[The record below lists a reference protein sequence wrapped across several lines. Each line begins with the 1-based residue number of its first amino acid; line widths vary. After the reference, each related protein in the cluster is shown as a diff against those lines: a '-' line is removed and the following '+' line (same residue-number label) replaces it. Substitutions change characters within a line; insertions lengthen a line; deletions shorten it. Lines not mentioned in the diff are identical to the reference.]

1 MQAERQVQS
10 QRDQQYAMGSNNAHI
25 TPKNKSNY
33 VQFPNQNQ
41 ISAQQQS
48 RYKQNNQ
55 IVNSASSS
63 RQVQTAMGTSRNNI
77 SYNTN
82 TLDQRKSSAAA
93 TALSSAKQ
101 KALSNKHN

>member
-1 MQAERQVQS
+1 MS
-10 QRDQQYAMGSNNAHI
+10 SNNAHI
-25 TPKNKSNY
+25 TPKNKNNY

-82 TLDQRKSSAAA
+82 NLDQRKSSAAA
-93 TALSSAKQ
+93 TALSSAK
-101 KALSNKHN
+101 